1 MLISAMDRLSMILKN
16 RLENLDWPTIE
27 QSLWDRGYAKT
38 SPLLTPEEC
47 NKLIACYR
55 QDEKFRSRIDMARYR
70 FGVGEYKYF
79 SDPLPPLVQQLR
91 EHTYPLLAP
100 IANRW
105 MEALRISEHFPPT
118 LSEFLA
124 YCREHGQTRPTP
136 LLLAYETGGYNCLH
150 QDLYGAVAFP
160 LQLTFFL
167 SQREKDY
174 TGGEF
179 LLVEQR
185 PRAQSRG
192 EAITT
197 EQGELVIFTTRYRPA
212 QGKRG
217 YHRVQV
223 RHGVSAITS
232 GARYTLGVIFHNA
245 K

>member
-1 MLISAMDRLSMILKN
+1 MTIKKRIDALDRQAV
-16 RLENLDWPTIE
+16 E

-38 SPLLTPEEC
+38 PPLLTPDEC
-47 NKLIACYR
+47 NKLVALYR

-79 SDPLPPLVQQLR
+79 ADPLPPLVQQLR
-91 EHTYPLLAP
+91 EQMYPLLAP

-105 MEALRISEHFPPT
+105 MDALRIPDRFPQT
-118 LSEFLA
+118 LVEFLA

-136 LLLAYETGGYNCLH
+136 LLLYYEAGGYNCMH

-167 SQREKDY
+167 SRRERDY

-197 EQGELVIFTTRYRPA
+197 EQGEMIIFTTRYRPA
-212 QGKRG
+212 RGTRG
-217 YHRVQV
+217 YHRVQM
-223 RHGVSAITS
+223 RHGVSTVTS
-232 GARYTLGVIFHNA
+232 GKRYTLGVIFHNA

>member
-1 MLISAMDRLSMILKN
+1 MTIKQRLAA
-16 RLENLDWPTIE
+16 LDWQSIE
-27 QSLWDRGYAKT
+27 QSLWERGYAKT

-47 NKLIACYR
+47 NKLIALYR
-55 QDEKFRSRIDMARYR
+55 QEDKFRSRTDMARYR

-79 SDPLPPLVQQLR
+79 ADPLPPLVQQLR
-91 EHTYPLLAP
+91 EQMYPLLAP

-105 MEALRISEHFPPT
+105 MEALRIAEQFPST
-118 LSEFLA
+118 LPEFLS
-124 YCREHGQTRPTP
+124 YCHERGQTRPTP
-136 LLLAYETGGYNCLH
+136 LLLYYETGGYNCLH

-167 SQREKDY
+167 SRREEDY

-197 EQGELVIFTTRYRPA
+197 EQGELVIFTTRHRPA

-223 RHGVSAITS
+223 RHGVSTVTS
-232 GARYTLGVIFHNA
+232 GTRYTLGVIFHDA

>member
-1 MLISAMDRLSMILKN
+1 MTIKTRLA
-16 RLENLDWPTIE
+16 NLNWPAIE

-38 SPLLTPEEC
+38 TPLLAPEEC
-47 NKLIACYR
+47 TKLIALYR
-55 QDEKFRSRIDMARYR
+55 QDEKFRGRTDMARYR

-79 SDPLPPLVQQLR
+79 ADPLPPLVQQLR
-91 EHTYPLLAP
+91 EHAYPLLAP

-105 MEALRISEHFPPT
+105 MEALRIAEYFPPA

-124 YCREHGQTRPTP
+124 YCREQGQTRPTP
-136 LLLAYETGGYNCLH
+136 LLLSYETGGYNCLH

-167 SQREKDY
+167 SQREQDY

-192 EAITT
+192 EAVTT
-197 EQGELVIFTTRYRPA
+197 KQGELVIFTTRYRPA
-212 QGKRG
+212 QGTRG

-223 RHGVSAITS
+223 RHGVSTVTS
-232 GARYTLGVIFHNA
+232 GSRYTLGVIFHNA

>member
-1 MLISAMDRLSMILKN
+1 MTIKKRIDALDRQ
-16 RLENLDWPTIE
+16 TVE

-38 SPLLTPEEC
+38 PPLLTPDEC
-47 NKLIACYR
+47 NTLVALYR
-55 QDEKFRSRIDMARYR
+55 QDEKFRSRTDMARYR

-79 SDPLPPLVQQLR
+79 ADPLPPLVQQLR
-91 EHTYPLLAP
+91 EQMYPLLAP

-105 MEALRISEHFPPT
+105 MDALRIPDRFPQT
-118 LSEFLA
+118 LVEFLA

-136 LLLAYETGGYNCLH
+136 LLLYYEAGGYNCMH

-167 SQREKDY
+167 SRRERDY

-192 EAITT
+192 EAIAT
-197 EQGELVIFTTRYRPA
+197 EQGEMIIFTTRYRPA
-212 QGKRG
+212 RGTRG
-217 YHRVQV
+217 YHRVQM
-223 RHGVSAITS
+223 RHGVSTVTS
-232 GARYTLGVIFHNA
+232 GMRYTLGVIFHNA

>member
-1 MLISAMDRLSMILKN
+1 MAIKQRLVD
-16 RLENLDWPTIE
+16 LDWQAIE

-38 SPLLTPEEC
+38 PPLLTPDQC
-47 NKLIACYR
+47 HKVISLYSK
-55 QDEKFRSRIDMARYR
+55 DENFRSRTDMARYR

-79 SDPLPPLVQQLR
+79 ADPLPPLVQQLR
-91 EHTYPLLAP
+91 EQMYPLLAP

-105 MEALRISEHFPPT
+105 MEALRIPEQYPPT
-118 LSEFLA
+118 LSEFLS
-124 YCREHGQTRPTP
+124 YCRDHAQTRPTP
-136 LLLAYETGGYNCLH
+136 LLLYYETGGYNCLH

-167 SQREKDY
+167 SHREQDY

-197 EQGELVIFTTRYRPA
+197 EQGEMVIFTTRYRPA
-212 QGKRG
+212 LGKHG

-223 RHGVSAITS
+223 RHGVSTVTS
-232 GARYTLGVIFHNA
+232 GKRYTLGVIFHNA

>member
-1 MLISAMDRLSMILKN
+1 MTIKKRIDALDRQAV
-16 RLENLDWPTIE
+16 E

-38 SPLLTPEEC
+38 PPLLTPDEC
-47 NKLIACYR
+47 NKLVALYR

-79 SDPLPPLVQQLR
+79 ADPLPPLVQQLR
-91 EHTYPLLAP
+91 EQMYPLLAP

-105 MEALRISEHFPPT
+105 MDALRISDRFPQT
-118 LSEFLA
+118 LAEFLA

-136 LLLAYETGGYNCLH
+136 LLLYYEAGGYNCMH

-167 SQREKDY
+167 SRRERDY

-197 EQGELVIFTTRYRPA
+197 EQGEMIIFTTRYRPA
-212 QGKRG
+212 RGTRG
-217 YHRVQV
+217 YHRVQM
-223 RHGVSAITS
+223 RHGVSTVTS
-232 GARYTLGVIFHNA
+232 GTRYTLGVIFHNA

>member
-1 MLISAMDRLSMILKN
+1 MILKN
-16 RLENLDWPTIE
+16 RLDNLDWPTIE
-27 QSLWDRGYAKT
+27 QSLWERGYAKT

-47 NKLIACYR
+47 NKLIAFYR
-55 QDEKFRSRIDMARYR
+55 QDERFRSRIDMARYR

-79 SDPLPPLVQQLR
+79 ADPLPPLVQRLR
-91 EHTYPLLAP
+91 EYTYPLLAP

-105 MEALRISEHFPPT
+105 TEALHISEHFPPT

-136 LLLAYETGGYNCLH
+136 LLLFYETGGYNCLH

-167 SQREKDY
+167 SQRETNY

-192 EAITT
+192 EAIAT

-217 YHRVQV
+217 YHRVQM
-223 RHGVSAITS
+223 RHGVSTVTS
-232 GARYTLGVIFHNA
+232 GSRYTLGVIFPNA

>member
-1 MLISAMDRLSMILKN
+1 MTIKKRI
-16 RLENLDWPTIE
+16 ENLDWQAIE

-38 SPLLTPEEC
+38 TPILTPDEC
-47 NKLIACYR
+47 TKLIALYR
-55 QDEKFRSRIDMARYR
+55 NEEKFRSRINMARHQ
-70 FGVGEYKYF
+70 FGVGEYRYF
-79 SDPLPPLVQQLR
+79 ADPLPPLVQQLR
-91 EHTYPLLAP
+91 EQMYPLLAP

-105 MEALRISEHFPPT
+105 MEALRISDQYPPSLT
-118 LSEFLA
+118 EFLS
-124 YCREHGQTRPTP
+124 YCQDHGQTRPTP
-136 LLLAYETGGYNCLH
+136 LLLYYEADGYNCMH

-167 SQREKDY
+167 SRREEDY

-192 EAITT
+192 EAIAT
-197 EQGELVIFTTRYRPA
+197 EQGEMIIFTTRYRPA
-212 QGKRG
+212 LGKRG

-223 RHGVSAITS
+223 RHGVSTITS
-232 GARYTLGVIFHNA
+232 GSRYTLGVIFHNA

>member
-1 MLISAMDRLSMILKN
+1 MTIKKRI
-16 RLENLDWPTIE
+16 ENLNWPALE

-38 SPLLTPEEC
+38 PPLLTVDEC
-47 NKLIACYR
+47 NKLIALYR
-55 QDEKFRSRIDMARYR
+55 KDEKFRSRINMARYR

-79 SDPLPPLVQQLR
+79 ADPLPPLVQQLR

-105 MEALRISEHFPPT
+105 MDALRIPEQFPRHLT
-118 LSEFLA
+118 EFLVF
-124 YCREHGQTRPTP
+124 CREHGQTRPTP
-136 LLLAYETGGYNCLH
+136 LLLYYETGGYNCMH

-167 SQREKDY
+167 SRREEDY

-192 EAITT
+192 EAIVT
-197 EQGELVIFTTRYRPA
+197 EQGEMIIFTTRYRPA
-212 QGKRG
+212 LGKRG

-223 RHGVSAITS
+223 RHGVSTVTS
-232 GARYTLGVIFHNA
+232 GKRYTLGVIFHNA